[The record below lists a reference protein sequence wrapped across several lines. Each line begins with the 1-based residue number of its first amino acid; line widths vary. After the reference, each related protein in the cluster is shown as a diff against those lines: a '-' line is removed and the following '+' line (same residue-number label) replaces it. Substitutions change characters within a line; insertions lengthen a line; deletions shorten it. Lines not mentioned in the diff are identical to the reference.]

1 MTQPLMPMATAVW
14 LVDNTVLTFTQ
25 ISEFCGL
32 HELEIQGIADGTVG
46 THIVGQD
53 PTTSGQLE
61 QSELDRCQPDPST
74 RLVLSE
80 YDVKAVPRTKGPRY
94 TPVSKRQDKPD
105 AIAWLVRNHPELT
118 DLQISRLVGT
128 TKPTIQAIRERSHW
142 NISNIRPQDPV
153 GVGLCKQLELDEA
166 VQVAAAKREKAAAK
180 AEAAAEAKRPSRVKA
195 AAAAKKTTPEPE
207 ADVAVE
213 AEVEAD
219 VEADVAVEIEVKAD
233 E

>member
-25 ISEFCGL
+25 IAAFCEL
-32 HELEIQGIADGTVG
+32 HELEVQGIADGTVG

-53 PTTSGQLE
+53 PTTSGQVT
-61 QSELDRCQPDPST
+61 QAELDRCQADPSA

-105 AIAWLVRNHPELT
+105 AIAWLVRNHPELS

-153 GVGLCKQLELDEA
+153 GLGLCKQLELDEA
-166 VQVAAAKREKAAAK
+166 VQIAAAKKEKAAAK
-180 AEAAAEAKRPSRVKA
+180 AEAAAEAKRPSKVKA
-195 AAAAKKTTPEPE
+195 AAETK
-207 ADVAVE
+207 AVE
-213 AEVEAD
+213 PAVETEAAPEGDVAEVEAAP
-219 VEADVAVEIEVKAD
+219 EE
-233 E
+233 